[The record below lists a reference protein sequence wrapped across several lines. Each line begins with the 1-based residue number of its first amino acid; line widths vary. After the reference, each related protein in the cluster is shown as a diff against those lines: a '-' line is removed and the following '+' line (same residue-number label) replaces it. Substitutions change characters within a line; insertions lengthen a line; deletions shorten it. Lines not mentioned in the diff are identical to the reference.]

1 MTSFDQESQ
10 SPGRDQFN
18 AGRINVTNF
27 GVPDYL
33 LKLKERNRLSSK
45 VIAKYAA
52 KHAKMDVVIGLAG
65 FIPIPGAALAALAAS
80 LVAQIPLVYR
90 PMIIK
95 LAEIY
100 SAPPAM
106 LTGQI
111 VTANVVIEAG
121 FQFVN
126 TEFTS
131 EVLQEIVVEAVKNA
145 SVGALASMIPL
156 IGGFAAATL
165 DAVIAATL
173 TWRVGT
179 MTVAYYL
186 NNGAWLR
193 GGREETYETAQNLVG
208 PWSAKTVDRV
218 DLNEVVRLREIHE
231 KAIHSICNT
240 IAALRNAMHSI
251 TKAQIRDALLKM
263 AIPADLIDDALQRS

>member
-1 MTSFDQESQ
+1 MTSFDQGKQ

-27 GVPDYL
+27 GIPDYL

-45 VIAKYAA
+45 VIARYAK
-52 KHAKMDVVIGLAG
+52 KHAHMDVGIGLAG
-65 FIPIPGAALAALAAS
+65 FIPIPGAALAALVAS
-80 LVAQIPLVYR
+80 LVAQIPYIYR

-106 LTGQI
+106 LTSQI

-121 FQFVN
+121 LQFVN
-126 TEFTS
+126 TEVTS
-131 EVLQEIVVEAVKNA
+131 EVLQEIIFEAVQNA
-145 SVGALASMIPL
+145 SLGAVASMIPL
-156 IGGFAAATL
+156 VGGIAAATL

-186 NNGAWLR
+186 NNSAWLR
-193 GGREETYETAQNLVG
+193 GSREETYETAKELVG
-208 PWSAKTVDRV
+208 GLSAKTVDRV
-218 DLNEVVRLREIHE
+218 DLGEVIRLKEVRE
-231 KAIHSICNT
+231 KAIQAIRNT
-240 IAALRNAMHSI
+240 IAALRHAMHSI
-251 TKAQIRDALLKM
+251 TNAQIREALLKM
-263 AIPADLIDDALQRS
+263 AVPADLIDDALAGT